1 MKHECSFRK
10 SFIPLCIS
18 IYPLVLF
25 VAYEQTLE
33 HKGGKQCN
41 FESPLGHFRQPACCT
56 VEQNIFKVASDL
68 GGGSP
73 DQELPGGGKR
83 KEVNLLPGTGKEQQN
98 ILII

>member
-1 MKHECSFRK
+1 M
-10 SFIPLCIS
+10 CIS

-56 VEQNIFKVASDL
+56 MGQNIFQIRIYTTHMSFYLMSDMGDGSNMVAT
-68 GGGSP
+68 
-73 DQELPGGGKR
+73 EI
-83 KEVNLLPGTGKEQQN
+83 NHLLSLREF
-98 ILII
+98 